1 MPPTIEKQNKSC
13 LPIDDGSQH
22 SFGLFHRTIEQ
33 PNNIFLCSLFLQAT
47 AIDLH
52 SSLSVWISFLALVMQ
67 EIHRD
72 GKSNIRRTRLP
83 SAADGKDL
91 TPRLLFYRS
100 LFVRFPFFNFSNEI
114 LASTSPWIFSMP
126 SNGERLSVVYRPPLW
141 SSSITSD

>member
-91 TPRLLFYRS
+91 TPRFLF
-100 LFVRFPFFNFSNEI
+100 LPFFICTFSFFQFFEWNSCEYEPLDFFDAIQWREI
-114 LASTSPWIFSMP
+114 VRCLPSPSLVLF
-126 SNGERLSVVYRPPLW
+126 NN
-141 SSSITSD
+141 